1 VSPDDIT
8 QAVLA
13 SDDVARYLHGQRGE
27 ADPGARRRVETYLD
41 ELRTTQRYRFYR
53 ALQHPL
59 YPILRKVKRIA
70 EDVDQAIQATAG
82 GHVVYVS
89 NHKSHLDYLVEG
101 LVLDDHG
108 IRPPLM
114 VAGINL
120 FGGPLGLLHRHVTG
134 AIPIRRNSKDPL
146 YLVTLRAYVAELL
159 KRRDVL
165 YYPEGGRSYS
175 GELKTPKTG
184 LLQAA
189 LHADRERLSIL
200 PMAVAYDLVLEDR
213 IVSREAFKRR
223 SRPFAQELAE
233 MARDAVG
240 YWSRAFI
247 TFGRA
252 IPLSQYDP
260 DSRRDLVTLAH
271 RIQREIGVLYKVLP
285 TALVAAAMEPQI
297 TRSALAERIDAML
310 VTLGRD
316 RANLAVRS
324 GRQAV
329 DEGADLLIE
338 RGVLVSARQ
347 RLRVRD
353 RVVLRYYARTI
364 EHLLPSRR
372 RTAH

>member
-1 VSPDDIT
+1 MC
-8 QAVLA
+8 A
-13 SDDVARYLHGQRGE
+13 SNFFVVGHCVAL
-27 ADPGARRRVETYLD
+27 
-41 ELRTTQRYRFYR
+41 
-53 ALQHPL
+53 
-59 YPILRKVKRIA
+59 
-70 EDVDQAIQATAG
+70 
-82 GHVVYVS
+82 
-89 NHKSHLDYLVEG
+89 LV
-101 LVLDDHG
+101 
-108 IRPPLM
+108 
-114 VAGINL
+114 
-120 FGGPLGLLHRHVTG
+120 
-134 AIPIRRNSKDPL
+134 
-146 YLVTLRAYVAELL
+146 
-159 KRRDVL
+159 
-165 YYPEGGRSYS
+165 
-175 GELKTPKTG
+175 
-184 LLQAA
+184 Q
-189 LHADRERLSIL
+189 
-200 PMAVAYDLVLEDR
+200 
-213 IVSREAFKRR
+213 
-223 SRPFAQELAE
+223 QELAE

-297 TRSALAERIDAML
+297 TRRALAERIDAML